1 MGSLP
6 TQTIPWL
13 FDSLIKSCGAFPTAG
28 SMEGTRSEI
37 GRRPH
42 LGISQAA
49 GAAGCCE
56 VLICVWGVLM
66 GLGDQLLVSA
76 EKGQGK
82 GSSSSSLLGEGC
94 SAHLLP
100 RKTTRGGG
108 ITHTQCQMAYDDSRG
123 KKKSHLFISQ
133 IYLPVP

>member
-13 FDSLIKSCGAFPTAG
+13 FDSLIKSYGAFPTAG
-28 SMEGTRSEI
+28 SMEETRSEI

-66 GLGDQLLVSA
+66 GLGDQLLVSGISREGA
-76 EKGQGK
+76 GEGK
-82 GSSSSSLLGEGC
+82 QLLIPAGGRMLSSSPPEEN
-94 SAHLLP
+94 HQ
-100 RKTTRGGG
+100 RRRN
-108 ITHTQCQMAYDDSRG
+108 HTY
-123 KKKSHLFISQ
+123 
-133 IYLPVP
+133 PVPNGI